1 MGIYSG
7 CGNQPMQPVYRK
19 ATFLF
24 TIKGWR
30 QKTASPDFTRL
41 MAWEGGQVIAPKA
54 RISRMKGGDYR
65 MFFSILSAL
74 CNILSFFI
82 KVAEFILH
90 IKDKRKK

>member
-1 MGIYSG
+1 MT
-7 CGNQPMQPVYRK
+7 RF
-19 ATFLF
+19 AAW
-24 TIKGWR
+24 KGGLC
-30 QKTASPDFTRL
+30 K
-41 MAWEGGQVIAPKA
+41 APKA